1 MQPVMALRA
10 TVLCMALLAL
20 LTAGCTEP
28 DVTPEDG
35 SAEADATP
43 PPTEVAEED
52 EELRAQI
59 ELINTAV
66 TTAQEGLA
74 DVQDADTLTAA
85 HGGAEQTLTAL
96 LADADLPSSNGGGL
110 LPARTTERGD
120 ATVLSDLLTE
130 TLTIAQDR
138 GGALGTQTA
147 ELLRDPIAGD
157 LGAWQR
163 DAGGMVEL
171 ARTSAA
177 SSTDVATLERAIL
190 DLVGEGTRALAWTFV
205 AVDAGDLDLAQAA
218 AERASAHLNVIE
230 VALAELGDIDGTTEP

>member
-1 MQPVMALRA
+1 MALRA

-20 LTAGCTEP
+20 LAAGCTEP
-28 DVTPEDG
+28 DVTPDDG
-35 SAEADATP
+35 SAEGETTP

-59 ELINTAV
+59 EQLNAAV
-66 TTAQEGLA
+66 TTAQEGLV

-85 HGGAEQTLTAL
+85 RDGAEQTLDVL
-96 LADADLPSSNGGGL
+96 LADEDLPSPNGGGL

-120 ATVLSDLLTE
+120 GTVPSDLLTE
-130 TLTIAQDR
+130 TLTIAQER
-138 GGALGTQTA
+138 GGGLGTQTA

-163 DAGGMVEL
+163 DAGGMVGL

-177 SSTDVATLERAIL
+177 SSTDIATLERAIL
-190 DLVGEGTRALAWTFV
+190 ELVGEGTRALAWTFV
-205 AVDAGDLDLAQAA
+205 AVDADDLVLAQAA

-230 VALAELGDIDGTTEP
+230 VALAELDGTAATTEP